1 LYDGIGN
8 ARLVTPT
15 TSGETHAKISIL
27 QLGGVVAKRVLRP
40 PLDHKE

>member
-8 ARLVTPT
+8 AGLVTPT
-15 TSGETHAKISIL
+15 TSGETHAKITIL
-27 QLGGVVAKRVLRP
+27 QLGGVVLKRLSRP